1 MVRTVKDLIEIL
13 SELPDECQV
22 FLTKENEV
30 IPAEIEIKA
39 LMEKGSPEPLGV
51 ILNTVLSEEME
62 RLITNN

>member
-1 MVRTVKDLIEIL
+1 MVSTVKDLIKIL

-22 FLTKENEV
+22 FLTKEDEV
-30 IPAEIEIKA
+30 IPALIEVKA

-62 RLITNN
+62 RLINNN